1 MDKLNEIKRKY
12 DILEAEVEKI
22 TERIKGLPVCKLTGK
37 AGIPGNIL
45 DKLSVI
51 DREMKDVI
59 DWYDDNLKLLQ
70 KYHNDTILIDISMT
84 YISNLVT
91 DLDSVE
97 KQLSTREA

>member
-1 MDKLNEIKRKY
+1 MDKLNVIKRKY

-22 TERIKGLPVCKLTGK
+22 TERIKRLPVCKLTGK

-70 KYHNDTILIDISMT
+70 KYHNDTILLI
-84 YISNLVT
+84 YP
-91 DLDSVE
+91 
-97 KQLSTREA
+97 